1 MSCAKCHQAAPEPG
15 DTWCTACCA
24 WESLGSELC
33 SPWHSRALRHVATDQ
48 VESLVRSV
56 RALRNL
62 SSSLK
67 SAETSRAAEKERSG
81 ASRSQAARPVLP
93 PPPPPPVKDS
103 VKEQPESSSG
113 SESPSAEEGGNE
125 AAATAAKSKA
135 KKPSREREEPEKEE
149 ATKSPA
155 RPVSPDRPHQAA
167 PD

>member
-1 MSCAKCHQAAPEPG
+1 MKAQALGDELREVSPGSPEPG

-81 ASRSQAARPVLP
+81 ASRSQAARPV
-93 PPPPPPVKDS
+93 VAS
-103 VKEQPESSSG
+103 AA
-113 SESPSAEEGGNE
+113 SPSCEGLRQG
-125 AAATAAKSKA
+125 AA
-135 KKPSREREEPEKEE
+135 
-149 ATKSPA
+149 
-155 RPVSPDRPHQAA
+155 
-167 PD
+167 